1 MRKEKQSRRKG
12 TVAVLA
18 AFLLIPLLALVAFAV
33 DYGYLLKMRA
43 DLQRTADAAA
53 LAAVRD
59 LVPVDQIGSQ
69 DQGLARTTVRTYA
82 QTNLTDGASFS
93 VADSDIEIGRYD
105 NASIY
110 NAVTILNSGS
120 ADTVRVTLRRD
131 ALLNSPVTLFFARLM
146 GNNSAAVAATGTAVL
161 QKANIMEAG
170 AAVLPFAVHQD
181 TWNYQPR
188 GSQWS
193 IYGDGKVRDA
203 NGAQIPGNWGTVDI
217 GSSSN
222 STADMNDQ
230 IENGLT
236 QSDLDALYADGRI
249 ANREYLDSTNTT
261 FLQADTGLSEG
272 LKNSVQTQYG
282 KPKIV
287 PIYNLVYGVGNTT
300 EFRIVGWGVVQIIGS
315 HWGGNTDTS
324 VTVKKSYMYD
334 NRYLRAQV
342 DLSNTAGTVEGAY
355 TSPVLVE

>member
-1 MRKEKQSRRKG
+1 MRRQQANHRQG

-59 LVPVDQIGSQ
+59 LVPIDNALTQ
-69 DQGLARTTVRTYA
+69 DQAQARTTARTYA
-82 QTNLTDGASFS
+82 QTNLTDGANFS
-93 VADSDIEIGRYD
+93 VADSDIVIGRYD
-105 NASIY
+105 TASIY
-110 NAVTILNSGS
+110 TQLSILNSGS
-120 ADTVRVTLRRD
+120 ADTVKVTLRRD
-131 ALLNSPVTLFFARLM
+131 AQLNSPVTLFFARLM
-146 GNNSAAVAATGTAVL
+146 GNNNAAVAASGTAVL

-170 AAVLPFAVHQD
+170 AEVLPFAVHQD

-217 GSSSN
+217 GASSN
-222 STADMNDQ
+222 STADLNDQ

-236 QSDLDALYADGRI
+236 QADLDALYADGRI
-249 ANREYLDSTNTT
+249 SNREYLDSTNTT
-261 FLQADTGLSEG
+261 FLQADTGLSSG
-272 LKNSVQTQYG
+272 LKNSVQSQYN

-287 PIYNLVYGVGNTT
+287 PIYNLVYGVGNNT
-300 EFRIVGWGVVQIIGS
+300 EFRIVGWGVVQIIDS
-315 HWGGNTDTS
+315 HWSGNNDTS

-334 NRYLRAQV
+334 NRYLRAQI